1 MVKLD
6 SVNKLLLKS
15 ILYSEEALQTNFKFH
30 HWAIYLLPCTSGEK
44 KGKERKE
51 KKKKKKVKTVLV
63 NYYKGVSSD
72 VQMNI
77 NKRTSL
83 ATFSKGAITLLD
95 AHPISVSQ
103 TEFPANRD

>member
-51 KKKKKKVKTVLV
+51 KKEKKKWKQFLWTTTKEFHQMYKWTLIKEHLWQLSVKV
-63 NYYKGVSSD
+63 
-72 VQMNI
+72 
-77 NKRTSL
+77 
-83 ATFSKGAITLLD
+83 
-95 AHPISVSQ
+95 P
-103 TEFPANRD
+103 

>member
-51 KKKKKKVKTVLV
+51 KKKKKKSE
-63 NYYKGVSSD
+63 NSSCE
-72 VQMNI
+72 
-77 NKRTSL
+77 
-83 ATFSKGAITLLD
+83 LLQRSFIRCTNE
-95 AHPISVSQ
+95 H
-103 TEFPANRD
+103 